1 MDGRE
6 NFYQRLLN
14 DAGVKTGL
22 GGGNIPEIVGRIK
35 IRSTKSF
42 FERSILERKVTLW
55 SYICSYRSYLTGP
68 RFALDVGSFSFACFL
83 SLDFLRFFDEC

>member
-14 DAGVKTGL
+14 DAGVKKEL

-42 FERSILERKVTLW
+42 FERSIFLPFSRKAIVTHFY
-55 SYICSYRSYLTGP
+55 STG
-68 RFALDVGSFSFACFL
+68 FG
-83 SLDFLRFFDEC
+83 

>member
-14 DAGVKTGL
+14 DAGVKKEL

-35 IRSTKSF
+35 IEIQNLFLKGCFLTLLTHFRPKKCNKAT
-42 FERSILERKVTLW
+42 VTLFKA
-55 SYICSYRSYLTGP
+55 LT
-68 RFALDVGSFSFACFL
+68 ALKVRDQK
-83 SLDFLRFFDEC
+83 SLF